1 MHKLK
6 INSKSKKLIAISALC
21 LILIPVL
28 SGCAFFENAEIEINQ
43 STVGLP
49 LQISTYDFNGQKI
62 DEIKTSKAKIH
73 TDRKMSEK
81 SDGKENS
88 SVIDID
94 YGSNRT
100 IHVGSTL
107 IAYEGIKNYADVY
120 NHEHIKV
127 NATQDKSV
135 PIVTDIY
142 KDFQNTWGKGYN
154 GTVVFVKSQSG
165 VPIGTFYGKNVSVH
179 KSKIKNATN
188 FVIDDHR
195 LFCYRC
201 EYTTYSLS
209 ALKTMFIKEK
219 SKD

>member
-1 MHKLK
+1 MK
-6 INSKSKKLIAISALC
+6 NKKTLFAAILLMC
-21 LILIPVL
+21 LVPVL
-28 SGCAFFENAEIEINQ
+28 SGCSYFENAEIQLKQ

-62 DEIKTSKAKIH
+62 DQINASTANIH
-73 TDRKMSEK
+73 TDSKMSEK
-81 SDGKENS
+81 TDGKENS

-120 NHEHIKV
+120 NHKHTKID
-127 NATQDKSV
+127 ATQDKSI
-135 PIVTDIY
+135 PFVTNIY

-165 VPIGTFYGKNVSVH
+165 VPIGAFYGKKVSVH
-179 KSKIKNATN
+179 KSDIKNATN
-188 FVIDDHR
+188 FVVDGHR

-201 EYTTYSLS
+201 EYTTYSLNS
-209 ALKTMFIKEK
+209 LKKMSEQ
-219 SKD
+219 

>member
-1 MHKLK
+1 MK
-6 INSKSKKLIAISALC
+6 NKKHLFAAVLLIC
-21 LILIPVL
+21 MVPVL
-28 SGCAFFENAEIEINQ
+28 SGCSIFKNAEIQLKQ

-62 DEIKTSKAKIH
+62 DEIKTSTANIH
-73 TDRKMSEK
+73 TDRQMSEK
-81 SDGKENS
+81 TDGKENS

-120 NHEHIKV
+120 NHNHKHTKID
-127 NATQDKSV
+127 ATQDKSI
-135 PIVTDIY
+135 PFVTNIY
-142 KDFQNTWGKGYN
+142 KDFQNAWGKGYN

-165 VPIGTFYGKNVSVH
+165 VPIGAFYGKKVSVH
-179 KSKIKNATN
+179 KSDIKNATN
-188 FVIDDHR
+188 FVVDGHR

-209 ALKTMFIKEK
+209 SLKKMSEH
-219 SKD
+219 

>member
-6 INSKSKKLIAISALC
+6 SNSKSKKLIAILALC
-21 LILIPVL
+21 LVLTPVL
-28 SGCAFFENAEIEINQ
+28 SGCAFFENAEIEIKQN
-43 STVGLP
+43 TAGLP

-107 IAYEGIKNYADVY
+107 IAYEGIKNYTDV
-120 NHEHIKV
+120 
-127 NATQDKSV
+127 
-135 PIVTDIY
+135 
-142 KDFQNTWGKGYN
+142 
-154 GTVVFVKSQSG
+154 
-165 VPIGTFYGKNVSVH
+165 
-179 KSKIKNATN
+179 
-188 FVIDDHR
+188 
-195 LFCYRC
+195 
-201 EYTTYSLS
+201 
-209 ALKTMFIKEK
+209 
-219 SKD
+219 

>member
-1 MHKLK
+1 MK
-6 INSKSKKLIAISALC
+6 NKKYLFAV
-21 LILIPVL
+21 ILLMCMVSVL
-28 SGCAFFENAEIEINQ
+28 SGCSRFENAEIQLKQ

-62 DEIKTSKAKIH
+62 DEIKTSTANIH
-73 TDRKMSEK
+73 TDREMSDI

-120 NHEHIKV
+120 NHKHV
-127 NATQDKSV
+127 NIDATEDKSI
-135 PIVTDIY
+135 PFVTGIY

-154 GTVVFVKSQSG
+154 STVVFVKSQSG
-165 VPIGTFYGKNVSVH
+165 VPIGAFYGKKVSVH
-179 KSKIKNATN
+179 PSEIKNATN
-188 FVIDDHR
+188 FVVDGHR

-209 ALKTMFIKEK
+209 SLKKMGE
-219 SKD
+219 